1 MKTGA
6 SITLASGHSVLP
18 PFSYPEPRGS
28 KPVRLSATGPCAR
41 VPSQDPTK
49 RTLGM
54 DAKAPE
60 THLVVQPSTSES
72 SSLYRKH
79 RPAAFSELAG
89 QPAVVAGLSEAV
101 KSDRVVHA
109 YLFAG
114 PRGTGKTS
122 AARIFAKCLN
132 CLRDGPRPDPCGECE
147 ACVAIANGTAFDVI
161 EIDAASN
168 RGINEIRELRER
180 VKFAPAQFR
189 TKVYIIDEVH
199 MLTPEAFNALLK
211 TLEEPPDHVV
221 FILATTELHRVPAT
235 ILSRCQRY
243 EFRRLS
249 PAVIAQQLKT
259 VATREKIRIDEAA
272 IERMAFLAD
281 GAMRDALVLL
291 EQARG
296 FSGDGA
302 IDQAVL
308 DRAFGESH
316 RELIEAA
323 ADAVIAADPAAA
335 LAAVAKAVE
344 RGADPAWMTKELLR
358 WFRLALLAQVSAEVL
373 ETEVPRDEAGR
384 IGERAA
390 KLPRTTVFRALRS
403 FSDVG
408 RFSTQ
413 PRIDLEL
420 ALMRVIRPTD
430 ELDLK
435 RLSERLAELEERLR
449 DGTGATRTTT
459 PGAPTPRKASSA
471 GELTRTKLEAQWPL
485 VLGDVKE
492 RSLTCY
498 GWLAHAAID
507 EASDELVVLRLGKKF
522 YADSLAEPTCMSVLR
537 AAIERV
543 SGKSPKVQF
552 VVDPAASASLR
563 AAPASDSGFALAESV
578 LGDLM

>member
-1 MKTGA
+1 M
-6 SITLASGHSVLP
+6 
-18 PFSYPEPRGS
+18 
-28 KPVRLSATGPCAR
+28 
-41 VPSQDPTK
+41 
-49 RTLGM
+49 
-54 DAKAPE
+54 
-60 THLVVQPSTSES
+60 VQPSTPES

-79 RPAAFSELAG
+79 RPAAFSELVG
-89 QPAVVAGLSEAV
+89 QPAVVEGLSEAV
-101 KSDRVVHA
+101 KSGRVVHA

-132 CLRDGPRPDPCGECE
+132 CRRGGPRPDPCGECE

-211 TLEEPPDHVV
+211 TLEEPPDYVV

-243 EFRRLS
+243 EFRRLT
-249 PAVIAQQLKT
+249 PAVIARQLAT
-259 VATREKIRIDEAA
+259 VAKREKIAIDEGA
-272 IERMAFLAD
+272 IERIAFLAD

-296 FSGDGA
+296 FSGEA
-302 IDQAVL
+302 KIDQDAL

-323 ADAVIAADPAAA
+323 ADAVIAGDPAAA
-335 LAAVAKAVE
+335 LEAVAKAVE

-373 ETEVPRDEAGR
+373 QTEVPRDDAAR
-384 IGERAA
+384 IAERAA
-390 KLPRTTVFRALRS
+390 QLPRATVFRALRS

-408 RFSTQ
+408 RFSSQ

-420 ALMRVIRPTD
+420 ALMRVIKPAD

-435 RLSERLAELEERLR
+435 RLSERLGELEERLR
-449 DGTGATRTTT
+449 DA
-459 PGAPTPRKASSA
+459 APTTRATAVSAAGRPKSTSLEPSSRKASPA
-471 GELTRTKLEAQWPL
+471 GQLTRTKLEAQWPL
-485 VLGDVKE
+485 ILGEVKE

-498 GWLAHAAID
+498 GWLAHAVIKDVAEGTI
-507 EASDELVVLRLGKKF
+507 VLRLEKKF
-522 YADSLAEPTCMSVLR
+522 LADSLADPACVSVLR
-537 AAIERV
+537 AAIEHV
-543 SGKSPKVQF
+543 SGATPKLQF
-552 VVDPAASASLR
+552 VVDPASPPGARASASAEADGL
-563 AAPASDSGFALAESV
+563 ALAKSV
-578 LGDLM
+578 LGDLI